1 MSGLSFFHPEFFW
14 ALAALSIP
22 LIIHLLNRRPP
33 RRLEFSTLRFFSAG
47 AVRKSKVRALKRVLL
62 LLVRLCIILSVVA
75 IFLQPFNRH
84 DPFASLWNPDAA
96 VYAFVDPTVSMDYR
110 GHDGPL
116 WQEAFAALDS
126 LDKMLSPSAKRWFY
140 DDARRAFVSQR
151 AFPIPPRVF
160 SRHGPSGS
168 SRMMAAFG
176 ETWRVRGRGAGLPIL
191 IALSDFQESES
202 RAFDTAFT
210 RRAGAPVAC
219 VSVAPKDAWDY
230 RVSDVR
236 VASENVST
244 VNARIAC
251 VGRNLR
257 TAPLSVIIGGMR
269 AGHMSVTLD
278 KGQQSDISIPVTA
291 DASGQP
297 AGTVLCEADDPF
309 PLDNTGY
316 FVRGTSRTVR
326 VLIAGDTYESFPLA
340 AAFES
345 LGPTQWNV
353 AAKKE
358 NEVTYG
364 DIDSAALIVLCGVRR
379 LSSPLDL
386 LVHGRSF
393 GPKAVLFSPVTD
405 SAGAY
410 VNNAVLSAVRRQ
422 SLSLVAEGTVPH
434 SPVLSD
440 TLSALFA
447 GFPRLRDADAR
458 VYRYCEGLPGAVAV
472 RLDNGIPLLTILDD
486 TLGNS
491 WIMAA
496 TPLGLSPRGQPAAN
510 NLSETGLFVA
520 LLDRMCRHA
529 LSAIHREPHAWTAG
543 CAARNPY
550 LGSKGGALVFDL
562 QNRLVATWLRQP
574 SVVFDEPGCYR
585 IQPHGEQAYWV
596 AVQTDSSE
604 TSLSY
609 RFPEAGKDNA
619 DLVRCMTADRF
630 IDFVKS
636 SRHGAFPFWLWVCL
650 GLLLVAE
657 VLLWERNRPP
667 VAVRM

>member
-1 MSGLSFFHPEFFW
+1 LSGLSFFHPEFFW
-14 ALAALSIP
+14 ALAALCVP
-22 LIIHLLNRRPP
+22 LVIHLLNRRPP
-33 RRLEFSTLRFFSAG
+33 RRLEFSTVRFFSAG
-47 AVRKSKVRALKRVLL
+47 AVRKSKVRALKRLLL
-62 LLVRLCIILSVVA
+62 LLVRLGIILSVVA

-96 VYAFVDPTVSMDYR
+96 VYAFVDPTISMDYR
-110 GHDGPL
+110 NHDGPL
-116 WQEAFAALDS
+116 WREAFAVLDS
-126 LDKMLSPSAKRWFY
+126 LDRMLSPSAKRWFY
-140 DDARRAFVSQR
+140 DDARRAFVFRR
-151 AFPIPPRVF
+151 AFPVPPRVF

-168 SRMMAAFG
+168 SRMMAAFDEAANG
-176 ETWRVRGRGAGLPIL
+176 HGRGVPIL
-191 IALSDFQESES
+191 IALSDFQVSES

-210 RRAGAPVAC
+210 RRARAPVAC

-236 VASENVST
+236 ISDENNST
-244 VNARIAC
+244 VTARISC
-251 VGRNLR
+251 VGRDLR
-257 TAPLSVIIGGMR
+257 AASLSATMGGMR
-269 AGHMSVTLD
+269 AGHASVSLD
-278 KGQQSDISIPVTA
+278 RGKQADVSIPVTA

-297 AGTVLCEADDPF
+297 AGTVRCEVDDPF
-309 PLDNTGY
+309 PLDNTGF
-316 FVRGTSRTVR
+316 FVRGPSRAVR
-326 VLIAGDTYESFPLA
+326 VLIAGDAYESFPLA

-345 LGPTQWNV
+345 LGPAQWIV
-353 AAKKE
+353 TAKKE

-364 DIDSAALIVLCGVRR
+364 DIDSASLIVLCGVRR
-379 LSSPLDL
+379 LSPPLDL

-410 VNNAVLSAVRRQ
+410 VNNTLLSAVRRQ
-422 SLSLVAEGTVPH
+422 PLSLIIDTIPH
-434 SPVLSD
+434 SPVLPD
-440 TLSALFA
+440 TLSSLFA

-458 VYRYCEGLPGAVAV
+458 VYRYCDGLPGAVAV
-472 RLDNGIPLLTILDD
+472 RLDNGRPLLTLLDD

-496 TPLGLSPRGQPAAN
+496 TSLGLAPRGQTAAN

-529 LSAIHREPHAWTAG
+529 LSAIHREPHTWTAG

-585 IQPHGEQAYWV
+585 IQPLGEQAYWV
-596 AVQTDSSE
+596 AVQLDSSE

-619 DLVRCMTADRF
+619 DMVRCMTADRF
-630 IDFVKS
+630 LDFVKS
-636 SRHGAFPFWLWVCL
+636 SRHGAFPLWLWVCL

-657 VLLWERNRPP
+657 VLLWERALPP
-667 VAVRM
+667 AAAVHT